1 VPRRKKSPAART
13 EQAPEPARYRVRLP
27 GFITDERGV
36 GLGDAITRATYRVG
50 MRPCAGCAKRAASLN
65 RWVVFTR

>member
-1 VPRRKKSPAART
+1 VPKQKKSPVTKT

-27 GFITDERGV
+27 GFIPDDRGI

-50 MRPCAGCAKRAASLN
+50 IRSCAGCAKRAAKLN